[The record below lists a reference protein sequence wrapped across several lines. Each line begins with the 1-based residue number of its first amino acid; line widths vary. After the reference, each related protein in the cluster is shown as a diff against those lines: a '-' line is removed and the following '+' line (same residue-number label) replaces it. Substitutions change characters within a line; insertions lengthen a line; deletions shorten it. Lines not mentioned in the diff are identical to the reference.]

1 MMTSLSSPQ
10 TARGSHRSILTEK
23 RRGKH
28 DFCQVTILI
37 GVSATLFG
45 FLIRN
50 EKNLHLI
57 SINLEE
63 IQEGHEK
70 DFCRMA
76 SIAMMIIGVSII
88 VSGAGTMMFP
98 SPILT
103 IVYGV
108 LFAIGLLTFVFAM
121 KKYGTSSQKKG

>member
-1 MMTSLSSPQ
+1 M
-10 TARGSHRSILTEK
+10 I
-23 RRGKH
+23 
-28 DFCQVTILI
+28 FVNIVTILI
-37 GVSATLFG
+37 GVSVTLFG

-76 SIAMMIIGVSII
+76 SIAVMIIGVSII

>member
-1 MMTSLSSPQ
+1 
-10 TARGSHRSILTEK
+10 
-23 RRGKH
+23 
-28 DFCQVTILI
+28 
-37 GVSATLFG
+37 
-45 FLIRN
+45 
-50 EKNLHLI
+50 
-57 SINLEE
+57 
-63 IQEGHEK
+63 
-70 DFCRMA
+70 MA
-76 SIAMMIIGVSII
+76 SIAVMIIGVSII